1 MQIQILMPLLY
12 PVQYRECMKTACAI
26 KELQQ
31 GLYKLHTQPMLTDLR
46 RHMHDMASLGHNELK
61 EI

>member
-1 MQIQILMPLLY
+1 MQIQTLMPLLY
-12 PVQYRECMKTACAI
+12 PVQGVYENCMCNKGTT
-26 KELQQ
+26 Q